1 MPRATDTIIDL
12 AYSAAVEPELWP
24 RAVRSMSSDY
34 NAIAAGIYIGDFAA
48 RRVELISLYGIEP
61 SYVKSYV
68 EDHLCENPWSIDT
81 MQAVGRV
88 RTDTSL
94 DEYHGRP
101 GYYRGT
107 PLFNEWMKPQGFIYT
122 LGVNLSAD
130 ETRQTKLFLYRP
142 EDAGTYTTRDVARFR
157 RLTRHLI
164 NAVRVADRFAAARR
178 ETSELRQVLDRL
190 RFGVVLLADDG
201 RVLEAN
207 AFAAQLF
214 EQRDGLTVVHGHLV
228 ATHRSSGPALTGVV
242 RAALELRD
250 GRDTAAPQPAYLER
264 GPGAQPLSV
273 LALPLPEGRDP
284 FGVRRAAV
292 ALLVTD
298 PGVETRVPVER
309 LRQRFRLTSSEAR
322 LAAALMQGQRLRDAA
337 EQAGLTYETARWYL
351 KSTFQKTGTTRQADL
366 VRLLLSEPQLLL
378 PE

>member
-1 MPRATDTIIDL
+1 MHSNDDIIDL
-12 AYSAAVEPELWP
+12 AYSAAVDPAVWP
-24 RAVRSMSSDY
+24 QAVRSMSRRY
-34 NAIAAGIYIGDFAA
+34 EAIAAGLYVADFAA
-48 RRVELISLYGIEP
+48 RRVEMLSVQGIDP

-68 EDHLCENPWSIDT
+68 DDHLCDNPWSIDA
-81 MQAVGRV
+81 MQAVGRI

-94 DEYHGRP
+94 DDHHRRP
-101 GYYRGT
+101 GYYRST
-107 PLFNEWMKPQGFIYT
+107 ALFNDWMKPQDFIYT
-122 LGVNLSAD
+122 LGVNLSA
-130 ETRQTKLFLYRP
+130 EPTRQTKLFLYRP
-142 EDAGTYTTRDVARFR
+142 RCAGPYTARDVAAFR
-157 RLTRHLI
+157 RLIRHLI
-164 NAVRVADRFAAARR
+164 NAVKVADRFAAARR
-178 ETSELRQVLDRL
+178 EAGELRHVLDRL
-190 RFGVVLLADDG
+190 RFGVVLLADNG
-201 RVLEAN
+201 SVLEAN

-214 EQRDGLTVVHGHLV
+214 ERRDGLAVIQGQLV
-228 ATHRSSGPALTGVV
+228 ATHRPSGAALTRTL
-242 RAALELRD
+242 RAAVDVHRGID
-250 GRDTAAPQPAYLER
+250 ADAPEPCDLER
-264 GPGAQPLSV
+264 GNGIQPLSA
-273 LALPLPEGRDP
+273 LALPLPKGPDV